1 MNDRN
6 IFEGMENVESSIDGT
21 VIWGLDTQ
29 FHIQTVKKVLEI
41 CRINKV
47 SLNKDKFQIAVRE
60 LTFLA
65 VNNLL
70 QP

>member
-1 MNDRN
+1 
-6 IFEGMENVESSIDGT
+6 MENLESSIDGT

-29 FHIQTVKKVLEI
+29 VHIQTVKKVLEI

-47 SLNKDKFQIAVRE
+47 SLNKDKCQIAE
-60 LTFLA
+60 LTLLS
-65 VNNLL
+65 VNNQL